1 MNQAEHYRGN
11 HFSDKVGNPR
21 NTFAGFEKMKI
32 ELEELVVFLAIV
44 DTGSMTAASER
55 LGQPVSTVSRLLG
68 RLEEKLATPLLRR
81 TTRRLDLTDEGNAF
95 VPDAR
100 GILHA
105 VQAAEDRLVE
115 RRGQLSGQLR
125 IDAAT
130 PFMLHV
136 LVPLI
141 PEYRARHPNVTL
153 TLSSS
158 EGFIDLLERR
168 VDLAV
173 RIGELKDSTLHSR
186 LLGHAR
192 LRLVASPAYLQ
203 KHGTPKDVGE
213 LMRHELLG
221 FSEPDSL
228 NVWPVLDPEGKRVR
242 IEPTLK
248 SSSGETLCQLALQ
261 GMGISNFSDFHTWA
275 DLSAGRLVQVLP
287 ELTIPA
293 SRPIHAVYYRHSAV
307 SAKIASM
314 VDYLAEAL
322 RRQPWLV

>member
-1 MNQAEHYRGN
+1 
-11 HFSDKVGNPR
+11 
-21 NTFAGFEKMKI
+21 MKI
-32 ELEELVVFLAIV
+32 ELEELTVFLAIV
-44 DTGSMTAASER
+44 DSGSMTAAAER

-81 TTRRLDLTDEGNAF
+81 TTRRLDLTDEGTAF
-95 VPDAR
+95 VDDAR
-100 GILHA
+100 GILRA
-105 VQAAEDRLVE
+105 VQAAEDRIVE

-130 PFMLHV
+130 PFMLHA

-153 TLSSS
+153 TLSSN

-186 LLGHAR
+186 LLGHAK
-192 LRLVASPAYLQ
+192 LRLVASPEYL
-203 KHGTPKDVGE
+203 KRRGTPQSAAE
-213 LMRHELLG
+213 LMDHELLG

-228 NVWPVLDPEGKRVR
+228 NVWPLLDPDGKRVR

-248 SSSGETLCQLALQ
+248 SSSGETLCQLAVQ
-261 GMGISNFSDFHTWA
+261 GMGISNFSDFHTWS
-275 DLSAGRLVQVLP
+275 DLAAGRLVEVLP
-287 ELTIPA
+287 ALTIPA
-293 SRPIHAVYYRHSAV
+293 SRPIHAVYYQHSAV
-307 SAKIASM
+307 SAKIASL

-322 RRQPWLV
+322 RRQPWIV

>member
-1 MNQAEHYRGN
+1 
-11 HFSDKVGNPR
+11 
-21 NTFAGFEKMKI
+21 MKI

-44 DTGSMTAASER
+44 DTGSMTAAAER

-81 TTRRLDLTDEGNAF
+81 TTRRLDLTDEGDAF
-95 VPDAR
+95 VGDAR

-141 PEYRARHPNVTL
+141 PEYRALHPNVTL
-153 TLSSS
+153 TLSSN

-192 LRLVASPAYLQ
+192 LRLVASPDYLRWR
-203 KHGTPKDVGE
+203 GTPKDVE
-213 LMRHELLG
+213 DLLRHELLG

-228 NVWPVLDPEGKRVR
+228 NVWPLRDLEGRRVR
-242 IEPTLK
+242 IKPTLK

-261 GMGISNFSDFHTWA
+261 GMGIASFSDFHTSSELA
-275 DLSAGRLVQVLP
+275 AGRLVEVLP

-293 SRPIHAVYYRHSAV
+293 SRPIHAVYYRQSAV
-307 SAKIASM
+307 SAKIESM
-314 VDYLAEAL
+314 VNYLAQAL
-322 RRQPWLV
+322 PRQPWMA

>member
-1 MNQAEHYRGN
+1 
-11 HFSDKVGNPR
+11 
-21 NTFAGFEKMKI
+21 MKI

-68 RLEEKLATPLLRR
+68 RLEEKLSTPLLRR

-100 GILHA
+100 AILHA

-115 RRGQLSGQLR
+115 RRGQLTGQLR

-203 KHGTPKDVGE
+203 AHGTPKDVGE

-221 FSEPDSL
+221 FSEPDIL

-275 DLSAGRLVQVLP
+275 DLTAGRLVQVLP

-293 SRPIHAVYYRHSAV
+293 SRPIHAVYYQHSAV

>member
-1 MNQAEHYRGN
+1 
-11 HFSDKVGNPR
+11 
-21 NTFAGFEKMKI
+21 MKI
-32 ELEELVVFLAIV
+32 ELEELTVFLAIV
-44 DTGSMTAASER
+44 DSGSMTAAAER

-81 TTRRLDLTDEGNAF
+81 TTRRLDLTDEGTAF
-95 VPDAR
+95 VDDAR
-100 GILHA
+100 GILRA
-105 VQAAEDRLVE
+105 VQAAEDRIVE

-130 PFMLHV
+130 PFMLHA

-153 TLSSS
+153 TLSSN

-192 LRLVASPAYLQ
+192 LRLVASPAYL
-203 KHGTPKDVGE
+203 KRRGTPQSAAE
-213 LMRHELLG
+213 LMDHELLG

-228 NVWPVLDPEGKRVR
+228 NVWPLLDGDGKRVR

-248 SSSGETLCQLALQ
+248 SSSGETLCQLAVQ
-261 GMGISNFSDFHTWA
+261 GMGISNFSDFHTWS
-275 DLSAGRLVQVLP
+275 DLEAGRLVQVLP

-293 SRPIHAVYYRHSAV
+293 SRPIHAVYYQHSAV

-322 RRQPWLV
+322 RRQPWIV

>member
-1 MNQAEHYRGN
+1 
-11 HFSDKVGNPR
+11 
-21 NTFAGFEKMKI
+21 MKI
-32 ELEELVVFLAIV
+32 ELEELTVFLAIV
-44 DTGSMTAASER
+44 DSGSMTAAAER

-81 TTRRLDLTDEGNAF
+81 TTRRLDLTDEGTAF
-95 VPDAR
+95 VDDAR
-100 GILHA
+100 GILRA
-105 VQAAEDRLVE
+105 VQAAEDRIVE

-130 PFMLHV
+130 PFMLHA

-153 TLSSS
+153 TLSSN

-186 LLGHAR
+186 LLGHAK
-192 LRLVASPAYLQ
+192 LRLVASPEYL
-203 KHGTPKDVGE
+203 KRRGTPQSAAE
-213 LMRHELLG
+213 LMDHELLG

-228 NVWPVLDPEGKRVR
+228 NVWPLLDPDGKRVR

-248 SSSGETLCQLALQ
+248 SSSGETLCQLAVQ
-261 GMGISNFSDFHTWA
+261 GMGISNFSDFHTWS
-275 DLSAGRLVQVLP
+275 DLAAGRLVEVLP
-287 ELTIPA
+287 ALTIPA
-293 SRPIHAVYYRHSAV
+293 SRPIHAVYYQHSAV

-322 RRQPWLV
+322 RRQPWIV

>member
-1 MNQAEHYRGN
+1 
-11 HFSDKVGNPR
+11 
-21 NTFAGFEKMKI
+21 MKI
-32 ELEELVVFLAIV
+32 ELEELTVFLAIV
-44 DTGSMTAASER
+44 DSGSMTAAAER

-81 TTRRLDLTDEGNAF
+81 TTRRLDLTDEGTAF
-95 VPDAR
+95 VDDAR
-100 GILHA
+100 GILRA
-105 VQAAEDRLVE
+105 VQAAEDRIVE

-130 PFMLHV
+130 PFMLHA

-153 TLSSS
+153 TLSSN

-186 LLGHAR
+186 LLGHAK
-192 LRLVASPAYLQ
+192 LRLVASPEYL
-203 KHGTPKDVGE
+203 KRRGTPQSAAE
-213 LMRHELLG
+213 LMDHELLG

-228 NVWPVLDPEGKRVR
+228 NVWPLLDPDGKRVR

-248 SSSGETLCQLALQ
+248 SSSGETLCQLAVQ
-261 GMGISNFSDFHTWA
+261 GMGISNFSDFHTWS
-275 DLSAGRLVQVLP
+275 DLAAGRLVEVLP

-293 SRPIHAVYYRHSAV
+293 SRPIHAVYYQHSAV

-322 RRQPWLV
+322 RRQPWIV

>member
-1 MNQAEHYRGN
+1 
-11 HFSDKVGNPR
+11 
-21 NTFAGFEKMKI
+21 MKI

-44 DTGSMTAASER
+44 DTGSMTAAAER
-55 LGQPVSTVSRLLG
+55 LGQPVSSVSRLLG
-68 RLEEKLATPLLRR
+68 RLEEKLATTLLRR
-81 TTRRLDLTDEGNAF
+81 TTRRLDLTDEGDAF
-95 VPDAR
+95 VGDAR

-105 VQAAEDRLVE
+105 VQAAEDRIVE

-141 PEYRARHPNVTL
+141 PEYRSLHPNVTL
-153 TLSSS
+153 TLSSN

-173 RIGELKDSTLHSR
+173 RIGELKNSTLHSR

-192 LRLVASPAYLQ
+192 LRLVASPEYLDRR
-203 KHGTPKDVGE
+203 GTPTTVEE

-228 NVWPVLDPEGKRVR
+228 NVWPLRDPEGKRVR

-248 SSSGETLCQLALQ
+248 SSSGETLCQLAVQ
-261 GMGISNFSDFHTWA
+261 GMGIASFSDFHTSS
-275 DLSAGRLVQVLP
+275 DLAAGRLVEVLP
-287 ELTIPA
+287 ELTIPV

-307 SAKIASM
+307 SAKIESM
-314 VDYLAEAL
+314 VNYLAQAL
-322 RRQPWLV
+322 PRQPWLA

>member
-1 MNQAEHYRGN
+1 
-11 HFSDKVGNPR
+11 
-21 NTFAGFEKMKI
+21 MKI
-32 ELEELVVFLAIV
+32 ELDELVVFLAIV
-44 DTGSMTAASER
+44 DTGSMTAAAER

-81 TTRRLDLTDEGNAF
+81 TTRRLDLTDEGSAF
-95 VPDAR
+95 VADAR

-105 VQAAEDRLVE
+105 VQSAEDRLVE

-136 LVPLI
+136 LVPLVA
-141 PEYRARHPNVTL
+141 EYRARHPNVTL
-153 TLSSS
+153 TLSSN

-186 LLGHAR
+186 LLGHTR
-192 LRLVASPAYLQ
+192 LRVVASPDYLRR
-203 KHGTPKDVGE
+203 HGTPTTVEE

-221 FSEPDSL
+221 FSEPHIL
-228 NVWPVLDPEGKRVR
+228 NVWPLRDLDGKRVR
-242 IEPTLK
+242 IEPTLM
-248 SSSGETLCQLALQ
+248 SSSGETLCRLALQ
-261 GMGISNFSDFHTWA
+261 GMGIASLSDFHTWA
-275 DLSAGRLVQVLP
+275 DLEAGRLVEVLP

-293 SRPIHAVYYRHSAV
+293 SRPIQAVYYRHSAV
-307 SAKIASM
+307 SAKIESM
-314 VDYLAEAL
+314 VNYLAESL
-322 RRQPWLV
+322 RRQPWLC

>member
-1 MNQAEHYRGN
+1 
-11 HFSDKVGNPR
+11 
-21 NTFAGFEKMKI
+21 MKI

-44 DTGSMTAASER
+44 DTGSMTAAAER

-81 TTRRLDLTDEGNAF
+81 TTRRLDLTDEGSAF

-130 PFMLHV
+130 PFMLHA

-153 TLSSS
+153 TLSSN

-203 KHGTPKDVGE
+203 RHGTPKDVAD

-228 NVWPVLDPEGKRVR
+228 NVWPLLDPEGKRVR
-242 IEPTLK
+242 IKPTLK

-275 DLSAGRLVQVLP
+275 DLEAGRLVQVLP

-293 SRPIHAVYYRHSAV
+293 SRPIHAVYYRQSAV
-307 SAKIASM
+307 SAKIESM
-314 VDYLAEAL
+314 VSYLAEAL

>member
-1 MNQAEHYRGN
+1 
-11 HFSDKVGNPR
+11 
-21 NTFAGFEKMKI
+21 MKI
-32 ELEELVVFLAIV
+32 ELEELTVFLAIV
-44 DTGSMTAASER
+44 DSGSMTAAAER

-81 TTRRLDLTDEGNAF
+81 TTRRLDLTDEGTAF
-95 VPDAR
+95 VDDAR
-100 GILHA
+100 GILRA
-105 VQAAEDRLVE
+105 VQAAEDRIVE

-130 PFMLHV
+130 PFMLHA

-153 TLSSS
+153 TLSSN

-186 LLGHAR
+186 LLGHAK
-192 LRLVASPAYLQ
+192 LRLVASPAYL
-203 KHGTPKDVGE
+203 KRRGTPQSAAE
-213 LMRHELLG
+213 LMDHELLG

-228 NVWPVLDPEGKRVR
+228 NVWPLLDGDGKRVR

-248 SSSGETLCQLALQ
+248 SSSGETLCQLAVQ
-261 GMGISNFSDFHTWA
+261 GMGISNFSDFHTWS
-275 DLSAGRLVQVLP
+275 DLAAGRLVEVLP

-293 SRPIHAVYYRHSAV
+293 SRPIHAVYYQHSAV

-322 RRQPWLV
+322 RRQPWIV